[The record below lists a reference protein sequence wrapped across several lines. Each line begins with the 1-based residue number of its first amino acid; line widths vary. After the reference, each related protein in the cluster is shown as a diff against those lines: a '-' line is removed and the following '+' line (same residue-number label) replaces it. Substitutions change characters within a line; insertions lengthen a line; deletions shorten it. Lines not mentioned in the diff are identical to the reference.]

1 MTERRFRA
9 CQLEPRSFASAAS
22 NFAASLFQPRKLHSS
37 ADFKH
42 KVLLHYRAGQRGSGF
57 RALATRF
64 AIDGGKSTVADWH
77 SRWDGSVQSLRRR
90 AGSGRKPILNEAQKQ
105 RFIVEP
111 VRRSNRLHKPV
122 HYAPLRGALLAATRR
137 QPSLRT
143 VQRYGH
149 NAALKLQRTKKRTA
163 EERT

>member
-1 MTERRFRA
+1 M
-9 CQLEPRSFASAAS
+9 P
-22 NFAASLFQPRKLHSS
+22 HYS

-42 KVLLHYRAGQRGSGF
+42 KVLQQYQAGQRGSGF
-57 RALATRF
+57 RALAVRF
-64 AIDGGKSTVADWH
+64 AIEGGKSTVADWH
-77 SRWDGSVQSLRRR
+77 SRWDGTVQSLRRT
-90 AGSGRKPILNEAQKQ
+90 AGSGRKPILSEAQRQ

-122 HYAPLRGALLAATRR
+122 HYASLRGALIAATRK

-149 NAALKLQRTKKRTA
+149 NAAVKQQRTKKRTA